1 MNTNLLAD
9 KVLAFLNTKHSRV
22 YRNKPPQSPTFPYI
36 VFNIRAVTDS
46 YPSNDYMVTID
57 IFEATN
63 ASVRVI
69 ETLADNID
77 TLNDSIIKDT
87 GINAHF
93 TRTNRQFVSSTDLIE
108 AQMISIEYTAR
119 TYF

>member
-9 KVLAFLNTKHSRV
+9 KILAFLNTKHSRV
-22 YRNKPPQSPTFPYI
+22 YRNKPPKSPTFPYV
-36 VFNIRAVTDS
+36 VFNIIMISDT
-46 YPSNDYMVTID
+46 YPSNDYLINID
-57 IFEATN
+57 IFENTTTSIRA
-63 ASVRVI
+63 I
-69 ETLADNID
+69 ETLADSID
-77 TLNDSIIKDT
+77 TLNDLVIKDT

-93 TRTNRQFVSSTDLIE
+93 TRTNRQFVSSSDLIE

>member
-22 YRNKPPQSPTFPYI
+22 YRNKPPQSPVFPYV
-36 VFNIRAVTDS
+36 VFYIREITDT
-46 YPSNDYMVTID
+46 YPSNDYLVLVD
-57 IFEATN
+57 IFENPNT
-63 ASVRVI
+63 SVRAI
-69 ETLADNID
+69 EDLADSID
-77 TLNDSIIKDT
+77 TLNDSVIKDT

-93 TRTNRQFVSSTDLIE
+93 TRTNRQFVYNTDLIE
-108 AQMISIEYTAR
+108 AQMISISYTAR

>member
-9 KVLAFLNTKHSRV
+9 KVLAFLKTKHTRV
-22 YRNKPPQSPTFPYI
+22 YRNKPPQSPVFPYV
-36 VFNIRAVTDS
+36 VFNMRAVTDS
-46 YPSNDYMVTID
+46 YPSNDYMITID
-57 IFEATN
+57 IFEDPNT
-63 ASVRVI
+63 SVRDI
-69 ETLADNID
+69 ETLADSID

-93 TRTNRQFVSSTDLIE
+93 TRTNREFVSSTDLIE
-108 AQMISIEYTAR
+108 AQMISIRYTAR